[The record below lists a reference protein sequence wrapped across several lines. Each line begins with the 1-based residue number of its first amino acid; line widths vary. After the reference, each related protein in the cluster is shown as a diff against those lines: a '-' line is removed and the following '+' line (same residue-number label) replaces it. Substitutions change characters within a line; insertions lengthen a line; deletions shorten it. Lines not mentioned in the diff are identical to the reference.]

1 MLHCL
6 CLAPGGNTTPPVST
20 SNLCSAI
27 CFVFANSSPV
37 FGEHFTGMR
46 RPRGVLCAS
55 NYEESATATWFQG
68 RRHRG
73 GFRPPQLSAVSGPS
87 AVSSHSAASP
97 GLCLDGQQ
105 PRALSWWHQAAYKAQ
120 RNRFVLSDGVIHG
133 SCGHSGWLHSD
144 R

>member
-20 SNLCSAI
+20 SSLCRAI

-37 FGEHFTGMR
+37 FGEHFMGMR

-73 GFRPPQLSAVSGPS
+73 GFRPPQLSARG
-87 AVSSHSAASP
+87 SSP
-97 GLCLDGQQ
+97 CLD
-105 PRALSWWHQAAYKAQ
+105 PLLFPPILRRAQGSASMDSSLELFPGGTKLPTKLRETDLS
-120 RNRFVLSDGVIHG
+120 
-133 SCGHSGWLHSD
+133 
-144 R
+144 